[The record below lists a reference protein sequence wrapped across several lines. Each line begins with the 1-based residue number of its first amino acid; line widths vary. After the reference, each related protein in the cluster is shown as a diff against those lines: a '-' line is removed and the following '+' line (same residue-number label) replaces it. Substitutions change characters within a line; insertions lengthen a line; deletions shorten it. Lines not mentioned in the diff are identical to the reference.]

1 MKRDAGEE
9 TMTES
14 KAWDSDPCL
23 GTVVGESPDI
33 RSIYR
38 IIKMAGKAVHPV
50 LIIGEPGT
58 GKELI
63 ARAIHSASTQGT
75 TPFRMRN
82 CTTVRA
88 IDLERELAGAGL
100 GFEVPSIEQR
110 GTLFLDQINEL
121 SIELQG
127 VLLRALQ
134 RAESGGPDYGVR
146 YQPPRLIAA
155 GTRDIQLAVSEGNF
169 RRDLYFR
176 LNALTL
182 RVPPL
187 RERRRDIPLLA
198 TFFLDE
204 LSHAAEQ
211 HFQLSEGAL
220 RSLLAYEWPGNVREL
235 INCLEHACRS
245 VPGSIITL
253 RDLPD
258 EVSGRNIRTNLEL
271 SGISVIPLSEV
282 ERRTIEETLKLVAGN
297 KPTAARL
304 LGIGKSTLYRKL
316 REYESGRQV
325 Q

>member
-63 ARAIHSASTQGT
+63 ARAIHSANTHGT
-75 TPFRMRN
+75 TPFRIRN

-88 IDLERELAGAGL
+88 IDLERELAGSGV
-100 GFEVPSIEQR
+100 GFEVTSIGRR

-127 VLLRALQ
+127 VLLRSLQ
-134 RAESGGPDYGVR
+134 RSESGEPDHGVPC
-146 YQPPRLIAA
+146 QPRLIAA
-155 GTRDIQLAVSEGNF
+155 GTRDIQLAVREGTF

-198 TFFLDE
+198 TSFLDG
-204 LSHAAEQ
+204 LSHASGQ

-235 INCLEHACRS
+235 INCLERACRS

-258 EVSGRNIRTNLEL
+258 EVSGRNTRTNLEL
-271 SGISVIPLSEV
+271 SGIIPLSEV

-316 REYESGRQV
+316 RAYESGRQV